1 MKSNN
6 NYSEGYAN
14 YLKNIKREKVKVL
27 LIQIALLVGILVLW
41 EILAN
46 AGIIQ
51 TFLFSKPSDIYKLFI
66 KYISNGELARHVGIS
81 VYETVLGLVI
91 GTVLGILVA
100 IALWWSEKL
109 SKILVISLCIMM
121 MTTLLSGC
129 SKKQQEQINFFNY
142 GENIDDETIKEF
154 EKKYN
159 IKVNMETFDDMEA
172 MYQKIN
178 SGAGQY
184 DVVLVSDALMPRMIE
199 KGLVQE
205 LNKENIPNIS
215 QMDEQYLNL
224 DMDPGNKYSV
234 PYMFGTVG
242 LIYNK
247 DVVKEKVD
255 SWDILWN
262 EKYKDQIF
270 MFDTYRD
277 TIGVALKKLGYSLNS
292 TNKDEINEAK
302 ELLLEQR
309 KLINPIYGVDNGTT
323 MIPAG
328 ETNINMIWS
337 GEGLNLQDEYPN
349 LVYIV
354 PKEGANFWID
364 SLCITS
370 NAKNVEGAEKFIN
383 FVSDKESAL
392 RIADEIGY
400 TTPNKEARLAQP
412 KEIQDNPNAYMTK
425 EIMSRCELYKDFDL
439 KTKQMYDDAW
449 TAIKI
454 DNN

>member
-1 MKSNN
+1 MK
-6 NYSEGYAN
+6 
-14 YLKNIKREKVKVL
+14 
-27 LIQIALLVGILVLW
+27 
-41 EILAN
+41 
-46 AGIIQ
+46 
-51 TFLFSKPSDIYKLFI
+51 
-66 KYISNGELARHVGIS
+66 
-81 VYETVLGLVI
+81 
-91 GTVLGILVA
+91 
-100 IALWWSEKL
+100 KL

-302 ELLLEQR
+302 ELLLE
-309 KLINPIYGVDNGTT
+309 
-323 MIPAG
+323 
-328 ETNINMIWS
+328 
-337 GEGLNLQDEYPN
+337 LNAP
-349 LVYIV
+349 
-354 PKEGANFWID
+354 
-364 SLCITS
+364 
-370 NAKNVEGAEKFIN
+370 
-383 FVSDKESAL
+383 
-392 RIADEIGY
+392 
-400 TTPNKEARLAQP
+400 
-412 KEIQDNPNAYMTK
+412 
-425 EIMSRCELYKDFDL
+425 
-439 KTKQMYDDAW
+439 AW
-449 TAIKI
+449 TADTCAPPATTAGTGKPCRKVST
-454 DNN
+454 

>member
-1 MKSNN
+1 MK
-6 NYSEGYAN
+6 
-14 YLKNIKREKVKVL
+14 
-27 LIQIALLVGILVLW
+27 
-41 EILAN
+41 
-46 AGIIQ
+46 
-51 TFLFSKPSDIYKLFI
+51 
-66 KYISNGELARHVGIS
+66 
-81 VYETVLGLVI
+81 
-91 GTVLGILVA
+91 
-100 IALWWSEKL
+100 KL

-255 SWDILWN
+255 SWDILWD

-302 ELLLEQR
+302 ELLLKQR
-309 KLINPIYGVDNGTT
+309 KSNLHSYTGCFIRKGKYQIN
-323 MIPAG
+323 
-328 ETNINMIWS
+328 
-337 GEGLNLQDEYPN
+337 
-349 LVYIV
+349 
-354 PKEGANFWID
+354 
-364 SLCITS
+364 
-370 NAKNVEGAEKFIN
+370 
-383 FVSDKESAL
+383 L
-392 RIADEIGY
+392 RCDR
-400 TTPNKEARLAQP
+400 KHR
-412 KEIQDNPNAYMTK
+412 
-425 EIMSRCELYKDFDL
+425 
-439 KTKQMYDDAW
+439 
-449 TAIKI
+449 
-454 DNN
+454 